1 MAQNTIIPVVVE
13 MTVAESVQAY
23 SFEVAQEALAFEL
36 DIGTSIQVVSG
47 QHYEGP
53 TEVIPTEETQTLQT
67 QGLFMDQDITVA
79 PIPSNYGR
87 ITWNGSV
94 LTVS

>member
-13 MTVAESVQAY
+13 MTVAASVQAF
-23 SFEVAQEALAFEL
+23 SFTVAQEALSFEL
-36 DIGTSIQVVSG
+36 DVGTTIQATTG
-47 QHYEGP
+47 EHYEGP
-53 TEVIPTEETQTLQT
+53 TEVTPTEETQTLLT

-87 ITWNGSV
+87 ITWDGSI